1 MLLSLQPKVS
11 GLVWRDFDP
20 TGSLDK
26 TSWADLDAWGLS
38 LGFCV
43 GAIRFG
49 LRLRARVQDKF
60 RRCGL
65 GEVSGEGSTVNTMGL
80 RFRVSGLGCRDQGLR

>member
-1 MLLSLQPKVS
+1 MS

-43 GAIRFG
+43 GCRLNSDSDLRFG
-49 LRLRARVQDKF
+49 VGCGVSSIRLQVISRI
-60 RRCGL
+60 
-65 GEVSGEGSTVNTMGL
+65 
-80 RFRVSGLGCRDQGLR
+80 